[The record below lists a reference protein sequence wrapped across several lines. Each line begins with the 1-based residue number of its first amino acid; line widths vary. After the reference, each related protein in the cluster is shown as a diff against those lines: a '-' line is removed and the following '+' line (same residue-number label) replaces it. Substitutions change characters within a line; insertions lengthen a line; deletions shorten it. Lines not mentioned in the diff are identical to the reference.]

1 MVKLLRVIFLFM
13 FIAGYG
19 LLVTGYEL
27 FAEDKIIAIVN
38 KDVITQ
44 KDLDD
49 FIHFPRVQLS
59 GQFTERKLED
69 KIEGMKPD
77 LLQRLIED
85 RLILQ
90 EEKKMGIKIDRN
102 RIKARI
108 SEIRKNYGTDFGF
121 QESLKKQGMVEADIE
136 SKIEDQLLMYNIIEG
151 KIKTKIIIKP
161 AEVTDFYTKNIPDFQ
176 AEEEREFDSIVV
188 NSENTA
194 RDISRGLKEGKAL
207 GDLLKQ
213 YNLQANKVSAQRG
226 RELRKD
232 IEDALF
238 KLNKDEVS
246 EPLKIGDSFYIFK
259 ITNIIPPRQQSLSEV
274 QDSIYSFLHDKKMQ
288 EELTKWLD
296 ELKKNAF
303 IKIL

>member
-1 MVKLLRVIFLFM
+1 MAKLLRVIFLFL

-49 FIHFPRVQLS
+49 FIHFTRVQLS
-59 GQFTERKLED
+59 GQFTQAALED

-90 EEKKMGIKIDRN
+90 EAKKMGIKIDRN

-108 SEIRKNYGTDFGF
+108 SEIRKNYGTDSGF

-151 KIKTKIIIKP
+151 KIKSRIIIKP
-161 AEVTDFYTKNIPDFQ
+161 AEVTDFYTKNIQDFQ
-176 AEEEREFDSIVV
+176 AGEEREFDSIVV
-188 NSENTA
+188 SSENTA
-194 RDISRGLKEGKAL
+194 RDIYRSLKEGKAL

-213 YNLQANKVSAQRG
+213 YKLQANKVSAHKG
-226 RELRKD
+226 GELRQD
-232 IEDALF
+232 IEEAVF
-238 KLNKDEVS
+238 KLNKDDFS
-246 EPLKIGDSFYIFK
+246 EPVKIGDNFYIFK
-259 ITNIIPPRQQSLSEV
+259 VNNIIPSRQQSLSEV